1 MARARNVEMC
11 VCVREKGPSFILFSP
26 FFHIENPSSQHN
38 IIYSFAQTLNIHQRI

>member
-11 VCVREKGPSFILFSP
+11 VCVQEKGPSFILLSP

-38 IIYSFAQTLNIHQRI
+38 IIYSFAQSLNIHQRI